1 MMREHQVHS
10 AAVYVKLLPEILL
23 AHHGALQMPAREA
36 FAPWRRP
43 FHQMFRS
50 RLLPQ
55 REIVCGVF
63 VVLPVEA
70 ARSLK
75 SVVERT
81 SGEDAVA
88 VVVVVF
94 DDVEINGTVAL
105 IGISRIENFLHKFFL
120 LNDVS

>member
-1 MMREHQVHS
+1 
-10 AAVYVKLLPEILL
+10 
-23 AHHGALQMPAREA
+23 MPAREA

-55 REIVCGVF
+55 REVVCGVF

-94 DDVEINGTVAL
+94 DDVEINGTVAF
-105 IGISRIENFLHKFFL
+105 IGISRIENFLHKFLL
-120 LNDVS
+120 LNDMCRCPRFNRRRGDVQRTH

>member
-1 MMREHQVHS
+1 
-10 AAVYVKLLPEILL
+10 
-23 AHHGALQMPAREA
+23 MPAREA

-55 REIVCGVF
+55 REVVCGVF

-70 ARSLK
+70 ARPLK

-81 SGEDAVA
+81 SGKDAVA

-94 DDVEINGTVAL
+94 DDVEINGTVAFV
-105 IGISRIENFLHKFFL
+105 GISRIENFLHKFLL
-120 LNDVS
+120 LNDMCRCPRFNRRRGDVQRTH